1 MSSPIWYSV
10 EPRWKSKGTKPK
22 GTGQKKPAKRDQP
35 KGTKTQ
41 KGPWPKGTMAK
52 RDQGTKGTM
61 AKRDQ
66 GTKGTKGQKGP
77 RHKRDHGLFKMLII
91 EIQIIGIPIFN
102 HWNTNF
108 NHWDANLFC
117 SIDYWEGYAV
127 FQISIYNTL
136 PIRSPGIVFL
146 DFALGDKG

>member
-1 MSSPIWYSV
+1 MKFLTLEVKRDQAKRDW
-10 EPRWKSKGTKPK
+10 PK
-22 GTGQKKPAKRDQP
+22 GTGQKGPAKRDQD
-35 KGTKTQ
+35 
-41 KGPWPKGTMAK
+41 PKGTMAK

-102 HWNTNF
+102 H
-108 NHWDANLFC
+108 
-117 SIDYWEGYAV
+117 
-127 FQISIYNTL
+127 
-136 PIRSPGIVFL
+136 
-146 DFALGDKG
+146 

>member
-1 MSSPIWYSV
+1 MFKNTYISRYHTYSDRRGWSTMSNIIYFDTLWGFY
-10 EPRWKSKGTKPK
+10 RWKSKGTKPK
-22 GTGQKKPAKRDQP
+22 GTGQKGPAKRDQP

-102 HWNTNF
+102 H
-108 NHWDANLFC
+108 
-117 SIDYWEGYAV
+117 
-127 FQISIYNTL
+127 
-136 PIRSPGIVFL
+136 
-146 DFALGDKG
+146 

>member
-1 MSSPIWYSV
+1 MKH
-10 EPRWKSKGTKPK
+10 WKSKGTKPK
-22 GTGQKKPAKRDQP
+22 GTGQKGPAKRDQP

-77 RHKRDHGLFKMLII
+77 RHKRDHGLFKILII
-91 EIQIIGIPIFN
+91 EIQIIGIRPLCIN
-102 HWNTNF
+102 KKNYLSNSNSNTSKSY
-108 NHWDANLFC
+108 L
-117 SIDYWEGYAV
+117 
-127 FQISIYNTL
+127 
-136 PIRSPGIVFL
+136 
-146 DFALGDKG
+146 

>member
-1 MSSPIWYSV
+1 MNQFHGNFFLFRQLSTVGSQ
-10 EPRWKSKGTKPK
+10 KGPSQKGLAKRDRPK
-22 GTGQKKPAKRDQP
+22 GTSQKGPRPKRDH
-35 KGTKTQ
+35 GQ
-41 KGPWPKGTMAK
+41 KGPWPKGT
-52 RDQGTKGTM
+52 KGQ
-61 AKRDQ
+61 K
-66 GTKGTKGQKGP
+66 GPWPKGTKGQKGP

-102 HWNTNF
+102 HWNANF

>member
-1 MSSPIWYSV
+1 MYSGELEV
-10 EPRWKSKGTKPK
+10 KRDQAKRDWPK
-22 GTGQKKPAKRDQP
+22 GTGQKGPAKRDQD
-35 KGTKTQ
+35 
-41 KGPWPKGTMAK
+41 PKGTMAK

-102 HWNTNF
+102 H
-108 NHWDANLFC
+108 
-117 SIDYWEGYAV
+117 
-127 FQISIYNTL
+127 
-136 PIRSPGIVFL
+136 
-146 DFALGDKG
+146 

>member
-1 MSSPIWYSV
+1 MQFRKESITKPIFIHNLFLLKLICY
-10 EPRWKSKGTKPK
+10 RWKSKGTKPK
-22 GTGQKKPAKRDQP
+22 GTGQKGPAKRDQP

-102 HWNTNF
+102 H
-108 NHWDANLFC
+108 
-117 SIDYWEGYAV
+117 
-127 FQISIYNTL
+127 
-136 PIRSPGIVFL
+136 
-146 DFALGDKG
+146 